1 MLLRKAY
8 LLPYSCF
15 FFLILIKVMVLYLII
30 QTIVLSIAAGFFVY
44 GEYQSNEYLIKR
56 RRDLYNN
63 ISYVILLI
71 FLADVFAMFLFSI
84 IPKE

>member
-1 MLLRKAY
+1 
-8 LLPYSCF
+8 
-15 FFLILIKVMVLYLII
+15 MVLYLII